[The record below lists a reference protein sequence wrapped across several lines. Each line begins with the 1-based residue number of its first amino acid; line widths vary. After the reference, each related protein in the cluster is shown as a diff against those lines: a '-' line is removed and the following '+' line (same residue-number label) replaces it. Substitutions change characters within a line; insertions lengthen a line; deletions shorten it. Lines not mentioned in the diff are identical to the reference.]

1 MAQTTNQKKYNLK
14 ERLMELL
21 FLICALA
28 SIFAV
33 LLICVFL
40 FANGLPA
47 MAKIGLFDFLGGRK
61 WAPTDVPPSFGIFPM
76 IVGSVYITGGAIL
89 LGVPRYKF
97 QIISK

>member
-47 MAKIGLFDFLGGRK
+47 MAKI
-61 WAPTDVPPSFGIFPM
+61 
-76 IVGSVYITGGAIL
+76 
-89 LGVPRYKF
+89 
-97 QIISK
+97 

>member
-1 MAQTTNQKKYNLK
+1 
-14 ERLMELL
+14 MELL

-89 LGVPRYKF
+89 LGVP
-97 QIISK
+97 IGI